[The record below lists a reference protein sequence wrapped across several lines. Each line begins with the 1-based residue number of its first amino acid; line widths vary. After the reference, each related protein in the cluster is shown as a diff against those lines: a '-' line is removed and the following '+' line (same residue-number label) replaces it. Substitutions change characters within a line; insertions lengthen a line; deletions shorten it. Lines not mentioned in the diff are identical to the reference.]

1 MIQQFLVFH
10 SFWWTKKQTWI
21 NLHNKQ
27 RWINIPVLAP
37 VTIAVLP
44 CNLTLDTKGFFMDTS
59 YSFTAVRTIPTN
71 KQNPQNM
78 EIRSIAIFKDCNFK
92 EALILAFSLTDQ
104 IYFHFYKIKPDI
116 GGREIW
122 VKVYLVSDCSGKLP
136 ASLKWAIIFIDSNY
150 ALVKTM
156 TFHLEQCFER

>member
-1 MIQQFLVFH
+1 MTRTDRQPYKGKTSEKMLDHQSKHGKKRSSFTCTSLILITCIYCLIIVNRSLKKY

-44 CNLTLDTKGFFMDTS
+44 CNLISDTKGFFMDTS

-104 IYFHFYKIKPDI
+104 I
-116 GGREIW
+116 
-122 VKVYLVSDCSGKLP
+122 
-136 ASLKWAIIFIDSNY
+136 
-150 ALVKTM
+150 
-156 TFHLEQCFER
+156 